1 MMMPQAQN
9 IRAMYANMSSK
20 QLAAQTQQGVF
31 IQATSAKHQAKI
43 VDMAKQSNPVTAG
56 NAIFDAITTDMRKS
70 LTHSNTHILMLGASG
85 GFTQEAQHKQISA
98 LYLQQF
104 EKVNNAKVVMN
115 TKVRHFIFLDDL
127 DWVSQQITP
136 FLGEEQWSTQ

>member
-70 LTHSNTHILMLGASG
+70 LTH
-85 GFTQEAQHKQISA
+85 
-98 LYLQQF
+98 
-104 EKVNNAKVVMN
+104 
-115 TKVRHFIFLDDL
+115 
-127 DWVSQQITP
+127 
-136 FLGEEQWSTQ
+136 